1 MEFDTSNEPT
11 HSHAVHTALENPD
24 SGPEWKENAAL
35 GSRPCPPALTRNGFE
50 PPWTPVLAEDTVQR
64 PQGEPQAGALVL
76 VGHNDARVADV
87 KPRVPVHDV
96 IDHLNDVSDH
106 LS

>member
-1 MEFDTSNEPT
+1 M
-11 HSHAVHTALENPD
+11 
-24 SGPEWKENAAL
+24 
-35 GSRPCPPALTRNGFE
+35 
-50 PPWTPVLAEDTVQR
+50 LAEDTVQR

-76 VGHNDARVADV
+76 VGHNDARAADV